1 LPPSN
6 SEESQAF
13 YLLDGKIRRWV
24 WDQGWTALRDA
35 QERAIPPIIAGNTD
49 VIIAAATATGKTEA
63 AFLPICS
70 RLITEEGQDACV
82 VYLSPL
88 KALINDQFSRMEQLC
103 ERLDIPVH
111 PWHGDISGSKKKK
124 FLGNPKGIL
133 LITPES
139 VESLFVNHG
148 TAIPKLFGN
157 LLYIVVD
164 ELHSFIGS
172 ERGQQLQS
180 LLHRIE
186 FAIKRRIPRI
196 GLSATI
202 GDMHLASQFLRPNG
216 DTETEMIVSSATE
229 QELQLLLRGYI
240 QTAPVLTPVENSEVE
255 VQVDGSLIDI
265 GLNLFKTLRGSS
277 NLIFANSRNR
287 TEFFADH
294 LRRLCEEQHLL
305 NEFWPHHGSLSKE
318 LREDAEAA
326 IKDKSRPVNI
336 VCTSTLEMGIDI
348 GSVKSIAQVG
358 VPPSVASM
366 RQRLGRS
373 GRREGDPAILRIYIQ
388 EQELNERSDPSDYL
402 RAGLVQTIAMV
413 RLLLAKWYEPPPV
426 GGLHLSTLVQQLLS
440 LIAQH
445 GGATAAQAYNV
456 LCKSGPFPRV
466 GQQMFVDFLRNLGN
480 QKLIMQASDGLL
492 LHGQIG
498 ERVVNHYSFYTAFT
512 TPEEYRLVSGER
524 TLGTIP
530 IDRPIIEGSFLIF
543 GGRRWLVVE
552 VDAAKKVIVLNP
564 AKGGKAPIF
573 GGEAGWIH
581 DRIRQE
587 MLAVYSD
594 KSMPVFLDAQ
604 AKELLV
610 EARESFHRY
619 RLASESMLPLGDATY
634 LFCWMGDRVQDTL
647 VAMLRS
653 KGLKAMNEGVTV
665 LVANSSPEKVQDCLE
680 QLLKDG
686 VPDAYELARS
696 VANKAC
702 EKYDLF
708 LTDEL
713 LSADYAASKLDAEG
727 AFEVLA
733 KLSKNMNGCNAND
746 SLPPNHHQRRPDR
759 CGTVSI
765 PA

>member
-1 LPPSN
+1 M
-6 SEESQAF
+6 
-13 YLLDGKIRRWV
+13 RRWV

-35 QERAIPPIIAGNTD
+35 QEQAVAPILAGDTD

-70 RLITEEGQDACV
+70 KLLSEENQNACV

-111 PWHGDISGSKKKK
+111 PWHGDISGSKKGK
-124 FLGNPKGIL
+124 FLKKPTGIL

-148 TAIPKLFGN
+148 TAILQLFGN

-180 LLHRIE
+180 LLRRIE
-186 FAIKRRIPRI
+186 FAIKRKVPRI

-202 GDMHLASQFLRPNG
+202 GDMQLASRFLRP
-216 DTETEMIVSSATE
+216 DSADETEMIVSTATG
-229 QELQLLLRGYI
+229 QELQLLLRGYSRTPPSLVPAEENEEDI
-240 QTAPVLTPVENSEVE
+240 QP
-255 VQVDGSLIDI
+255 DGSLIEI
-265 GLNLFKTLRGSS
+265 GENLFKTLRGSS
-277 NLIFANSRNR
+277 NLIFANRRNR
-287 TEFFADH
+287 AEFFADF
-294 LRRLCEEQHLL
+294 LRDKCEEQHLP

-318 LREDAEAA
+318 LREDAETA
-326 IKDKSRPVNI
+326 IKDKSRPVSI

-348 GSVKSIAQVG
+348 GSVVSIAQVG

-388 EQELNERSDPSDYL
+388 EDELSERSDPADCL

-413 RLLLAKWYEPPPV
+413 RLLLAKWYEPPPS
-426 GGLHLSTLVQQLLS
+426 GGLHLSTLVQQMLS
-440 LIAQH
+440 LIAQY
-445 GGATAAQAYNV
+445 GGVTAAQAYNV
-456 LCKSGPFPRV
+456 LCKNGPFPLV
-466 GQQMFVDFLRNLGN
+466 GQQRFSEFLRCLGE
-480 QKLIMQASDGLL
+480 QRLIMQASDGLL
-492 LHGQIG
+492 LHGQMG
-498 ERVVNHYSFYTAFT
+498 ERIVNHYSFYTAFV

-524 TLGTIP
+524 TLGTLP
-530 IDRPIIEGSFLIF
+530 IDRPVAVDSLLIF

-552 VDAAKKVIVLNP
+552 VDSAKKVIVLKP
-564 AKGGKAPIF
+564 SKGGIPPRF
-573 GGEAGWIH
+573 DGQAGWTH

-587 MLAVYSD
+587 MFAVYSER
-594 KSMPVFLDAQ
+594 SVPVFLDAQ
-604 AKELLV
+604 AKELLA
-610 EARESFHRY
+610 EARDNFNRFN
-619 RLASESMLPLGDATY
+619 LANTKMLPQGSTTY
-634 LFCWMGDRVQDTL
+634 LFCWMGDRVMDTL
-647 VAMLRS
+647 AAMLRS
-653 KGLKAMNEGVTV
+653 KGMKAANEGIAIVV
-665 LVANSSPEKVQDCLE
+665 KNASPDEVRNCSRV
-680 QLLKDG
+680 LLKEG
-686 VPDAYELARS
+686 LPDAYELARS

-708 LTDEL
+708 LTGDL

-727 AFEVLA
+727 AF
-733 KLSKNMNGCNAND
+733 N
-746 SLPPNHHQRRPDR
+746 
-759 CGTVSI
+759 TVKTI
-765 PA
+765 AGPG

>member
-1 LPPSN
+1 MPPS
-6 SEESQAF
+6 SSDDSQAF
-13 YLLDGKIRRWV
+13 YLLDEKVRRWV
-24 WDQGWTALRDA
+24 WEQGWTALRDA
-35 QERAIPPIIAGNTD
+35 QERAIPPIISGDTD

-70 RLITEEGQDACV
+70 RLMAEEGQDACV

-111 PWHGDISGSKKKK
+111 PWHGDIAASKKKK
-124 FLGNPKGIL
+124 FLSSPKGIL

-148 TAIPKLFGN
+148 TAIPHLFGN

-186 FAIKRRIPRI
+186 FAIKRRVPRI

-216 DTETEMIVSSATE
+216 DTETEMVVSSATG

-240 QTAPVLTPVENSEVE
+240 ERAPVLTPTDESGGESEVE
-255 VQVDGSLIDI
+255 VQVDGSLLDI
-265 GLNLFKTLRGSS
+265 GANLFKTLRGSS

-294 LRRLCEEQHLL
+294 LRRLCEEQHLP

-326 IKDKSRPVNI
+326 IKDKSRPVSI

-348 GSVKSIAQVG
+348 GSVKSIAQLG

-388 EQELNERSDPSDYL
+388 EQELTERSDPSDCL

-413 RLLLAKWYEPPPV
+413 RLLLTKWYEPPPT
-426 GGLHLSTLVQQLLS
+426 GGLHLSTMVQQMLS
-440 LIAQH
+440 LIAQY
-445 GGATAAQAYNV
+445 GGVTAAQAYNV
-456 LCKSGPFPRV
+456 LCKNGPFPLVSQR
-466 GQQMFVDFLRNLGN
+466 MFTDFLRNLGE
-480 QKLIMQASDGLL
+480 QRLIMQASDGLL
-492 LHGQIG
+492 LHGQFG
-498 ERVVNHYSFYTAFT
+498 ERIVNHYSFYTAFT
-512 TPEEYRLVSGER
+512 TPEEYRLVSGDR
-524 TLGTIP
+524 TLGTLP
-530 IDRPIIEGSFLIF
+530 IDRPIAVDSLMIF
-543 GGRRWLVVE
+543 GGRRWHVMD
-552 VDAAKKVIVLNP
+552 VDVAKKVIVLKP
-564 AKGGKAPIF
+564 AKGGKAPVF

-587 MLAVYSD
+587 MLEVYKD
-594 KSMPVFLDAQ
+594 KNVPVFLDAQ
-604 AKELLV
+604 ARDLLA
-610 EARESFHRY
+610 EARENFNRY
-619 RLASESMLPLGDATY
+619 CLAKKTMLSYGSATY

-647 VAMLRS
+647 AAMLRS
-653 KGLKAMNEGVTV
+653 RGLKAVNEGVAVVVGNTS
-665 LVANSSPEKVQDCLE
+665 LDELKNCLGE
-680 QLLKDG
+680 LQKSG
-686 VPDAYELARS
+686 VPDAYELAIS
-696 VANKAC
+696 VLNKAC

-708 LTDEL
+708 LSDEL
-713 LSADYAASKLDAEG
+713 LSADYAASKLDAEE
-727 AFEVLA
+727 AYNSVKALLNQKEET
-733 KLSKNMNGCNAND
+733 S
-746 SLPPNHHQRRPDR
+746 
-759 CGTVSI
+759 
-765 PA
+765 

>member
-1 LPPSN
+1 MKRKALPPS
-6 SEESQAF
+6 SSDDSRAF
-13 YLLDGKIRRWV
+13 YLLDEKVRRWV

-35 QERAIPPIIAGNTD
+35 QERAIPPIISGDTD

-70 RLITEEGQDACV
+70 RLMAEEGQDACV

-103 ERLDIPVH
+103 KRLDISVH
-111 PWHGDISGSKKKK
+111 PWHGDIAASKKKK
-124 FLGNPKGIL
+124 FLSSPKGIL

-148 TAIPKLFGN
+148 TAIPHLFGN

-186 FAIKRRIPRI
+186 FAIRRRVPRI

-216 DTETEMIVSSATE
+216 DKETEMIVSSATG

-240 QTAPVLTPVENSEVE
+240 EKAPVLMPTGDSGGESEAE
-255 VQVDGSLIDI
+255 AQVDGSLLDI
-265 GLNLFKTLRGSS
+265 GDNLFKTLRGSS

-294 LRRLCEEQHLL
+294 LRRLCEEQHLP

-326 IKDKSRPVNI
+326 IKNKSRPVSI

-388 EQELNERSDPSDYL
+388 ERELTERSDPSDCL

-413 RLLLAKWYEPPPV
+413 RLLLAKWYEPPST
-426 GGLHLSTLVQQLLS
+426 GGLHLSTMVQQMLS
-440 LIAQH
+440 LIAQY
-445 GGATAAQAYNV
+445 GGVTAAQAYHV
-456 LCKSGPFPRV
+456 LCKNGPFPLV
-466 GQQMFVDFLRNLGN
+466 SQKMFADFLRNLGE
-480 QKLIMQASDGLL
+480 QRLIMQASDGLL
-492 LHGQIG
+492 LHGQFG
-498 ERVVNHYSFYTAFT
+498 ERIVNHYSFYTAFT
-512 TPEEYRLVSGER
+512 TPEEYRLVSGDR
-524 TLGTIP
+524 TLGTLP
-530 IDRPIIEGSFLIF
+530 IDRPIAVGSLMIF
-543 GGRRWLVVE
+543 GGRRWHVLE
-552 VDAAKKVIVLNP
+552 VDVAKKVIVLKP
-564 AKGGKAPIF
+564 AKGGKAPVF

-587 MLAVYSD
+587 MLTVYKE
-594 KSMPVFLDAQ
+594 KSLPVFLDAQ
-604 AKELLV
+604 ASDLLA
-610 EARESFHRY
+610 EARENFQRY
-619 RLASESMLPLGDATY
+619 GLGERTMLSYGSTTY

-653 KGLKAMNEGVTV
+653 RGLKAINEGVAV
-665 LVANSSPEKVQDCLE
+665 VVGNASLDELESCLRE
-680 QLLKDG
+680 LKKG
-686 VPDAYELARS
+686 RVPDAYELAMS
-696 VANKAC
+696 VLNKAC

-708 LTDEL
+708 LSDEL

-727 AFEVLA
+727 AFNTL
-733 KLSKNMNGCNAND
+733 KSC
-746 SLPPNHHQRRPDR
+746 
-759 CGTVSI
+759 I
-765 PA
+765 

>member
-1 LPPSN
+1 MPPSS

-13 YLLDGKIRRWV
+13 FLLDEKVRRWV
-24 WDQGWTALRDA
+24 WEQGWTALRDA
-35 QERAIPPIIAGNTD
+35 QEQAVAPILAGDTD

-70 RLITEEGQDACV
+70 RLLADDSSNACV

-111 PWHGDISGSKKKK
+111 PWHGDISGSKKGK
-124 FLGNPKGIL
+124 FLKKPTGIL

-148 TAIPKLFGN
+148 TAIPQLFGN

-186 FAIKRRIPRI
+186 FAIKRKVPRI

-202 GDMHLASQFLRPNG
+202 GDMQLAARFLRPDG
-216 DTETEMIVSSATE
+216 ATETEMIVSTATG

-240 QTAPVLTPVENSEVE
+240 QTPPLLAPTGEAEEEIQP
-255 VQVDGSLIDI
+255 DGSLFEI
-265 GLNLFKTLRGSS
+265 GQNLFKTLRGSS

-287 TEFFADH
+287 VEYFADL
-294 LRRLCEEQHLL
+294 LRKMCEEQHLP
-305 NEFWPHHGSLSKE
+305 NEFWPHHGSLSKD

-326 IKDKSRPVNI
+326 IKDKSRPVSI

-348 GSVKSIAQVG
+348 GSVVSIAQVG

-373 GRREGDPAILRIYIQ
+373 GRRDGDPAILRIYIQ
-388 EQELNERSDPSDYL
+388 EDELIENSGPSDCL

-413 RLLLAKWYEPPPV
+413 RLLLAKWYEPPPS
-426 GGLHLSTLVQQLLS
+426 GGLHLSTLVQQMLS
-440 LIAQH
+440 LIAQY
-445 GGATAAQAYNV
+445 GGITAAQAYNV
-456 LCKSGPFPRV
+456 LCNNGPFPLV
-466 GQQMFVDFLRNLGN
+466 GQQMFGEFLRSLGD
-480 QKLIMQASDGLL
+480 QRLIMQASDGLL
-492 LHGQIG
+492 LHGQLG
-498 ERVVNHYSFYTAFT
+498 ERLVNHYSFYTAFSS
-512 TPEEYRLVSGER
+512 PEEYRLVSGDR
-524 TLGTIP
+524 TLGTLP
-530 IDRPIIEGSFLIF
+530 IDRPVAVDSLIIF

-552 VDAAKKVIVLNP
+552 VDSAKKVIVLKP
-564 AKGGKAPIF
+564 SKGGVPPIF
-573 GGEAGWIH
+573 GGQAGWIH

-587 MLAVYSD
+587 MFTVYTERSV
-594 KSMPVFLDAQ
+594 PVFLDAQ
-604 AKELLV
+604 AKKLLA
-610 EARESFHRY
+610 EARENFMRFD
-619 RLASESMLPLGDATY
+619 LAKARILPQGRTTY
-634 LFCWMGDRVQDTL
+634 IFCWMGDRVMDTL
-647 VAMLRS
+647 AAMLRS
-653 KGLKAMNEGVTV
+653 KGMKAANEGISIVV
-665 LVANSSPEKVQDCLE
+665 NSSSPDEVQNCLRA
-680 QLLKDG
+680 LLKEG
-686 VPDAYELARS
+686 LPDAYDLARS
-696 VANKAC
+696 VANKAT

-727 AFEVLA
+727 AFKVVNVLIA
-733 KLSKNMNGCNAND
+733 ENELYE
-746 SLPPNHHQRRPDR
+746 
-759 CGTVSI
+759 
-765 PA
+765 

>member
-1 LPPSN
+1 MPPS
-6 SEESQAF
+6 SSDESQAF
-13 YLLDGKIRRWV
+13 FLLDERVRRWV

-35 QERAIPPIIAGNTD
+35 QEQAVAPILAGDTD

-70 RLITEEGQDACV
+70 KLLSEENQNACV

-111 PWHGDISGSKKKK
+111 PWHGDISGSKKGK
-124 FLGNPKGIL
+124 FLKKPTGIL

-148 TAIPKLFGN
+148 TAILQLFGN

-180 LLHRIE
+180 LLRRIE
-186 FAIKRRIPRI
+186 FAIKRKVPRI

-202 GDMHLASQFLRPNG
+202 GDMQLASRFLRP
-216 DTETEMIVSSATE
+216 DSADETEMIVSTATG
-229 QELQLLLRGYI
+229 QELQLLLRGYSRTPPSLVPAEENEEDI
-240 QTAPVLTPVENSEVE
+240 QP
-255 VQVDGSLIDI
+255 DGSLIEI
-265 GLNLFKTLRGSS
+265 GENLFKTLRGSS
-277 NLIFANSRNR
+277 NLIFANRRNR
-287 TEFFADH
+287 AEFFADF
-294 LRRLCEEQHLL
+294 LRDKCEEQHLP

-318 LREDAEAA
+318 LREDAETA
-326 IKDKSRPVNI
+326 IKDKSRPVSI

-348 GSVKSIAQVG
+348 GSVVSIAQVG

-388 EQELNERSDPSDYL
+388 EDELSERSDPADCL

-413 RLLLAKWYEPPPV
+413 RLLLAKWYEPPPS
-426 GGLHLSTLVQQLLS
+426 GGLHLSTLVQQMLS
-440 LIAQH
+440 LIAQY
-445 GGATAAQAYNV
+445 GGVTAAQAYNV
-456 LCKSGPFPRV
+456 LCKNGPFPLV
-466 GQQMFVDFLRNLGN
+466 GQQRFSEFLRCLGE
-480 QKLIMQASDGLL
+480 QRLIMQASDGLL
-492 LHGQIG
+492 LHGQMG
-498 ERVVNHYSFYTAFT
+498 ERIVNHYSFYTAFV

-524 TLGTIP
+524 TLGTLP
-530 IDRPIIEGSFLIF
+530 IDRPVAVDSLLIF

-552 VDAAKKVIVLNP
+552 VDSAKKVIVLKP
-564 AKGGKAPIF
+564 SKGGIPPRF
-573 GGEAGWIH
+573 DGQAGWTH

-587 MLAVYSD
+587 MFAVYSER
-594 KSMPVFLDAQ
+594 SVPVFLDAQ
-604 AKELLV
+604 AKELLA
-610 EARESFHRY
+610 EARDNFNRFN
-619 RLASESMLPLGDATY
+619 LANTKMLPQGSTTY
-634 LFCWMGDRVQDTL
+634 LFCWMGDRVMDTL
-647 VAMLRS
+647 AAMLRS
-653 KGLKAMNEGVTV
+653 KGMKAANEGIAIVV
-665 LVANSSPEKVQDCLE
+665 KNASPDEVRNCSRV
-680 QLLKDG
+680 LLKEG
-686 VPDAYELARS
+686 LPDAYELARS

-708 LTDEL
+708 LTGDL

-727 AFEVLA
+727 AF
-733 KLSKNMNGCNAND
+733 N
-746 SLPPNHHQRRPDR
+746 
-759 CGTVSI
+759 TVKTI
-765 PA
+765 AGPG

>member
-1 LPPSN
+1 MPPS
-6 SEESQAF
+6 SSDESQAF
-13 YLLDGKIRRWV
+13 CLLDEKIRRWV
-24 WDQGWTALRDA
+24 WDQGWTTLRDA
-35 QERAIPPIIAGNTD
+35 QELAIPPIISGDTD

-70 RLITEEGQDACV
+70 RLLSEEGQDACV

-111 PWHGDISGSKKKK
+111 PWHGDISSGKKKK
-124 FLGNPKGIL
+124 FLGNPRGIL

-148 TAIPKLFGN
+148 TAIPSLFDN

-186 FAIKRRIPRI
+186 FAIKRRVPRI

-202 GDMHLASQFLRPNG
+202 GDIRLASQFLRPNG
-216 DTETEMIVSSATE
+216 GTETKMIVSSATGK
-229 QELQLLLRGYI
+229 ELQLLLRGYVQI
-240 QTAPVLTPVENSEVE
+240 APVLTPIENSEVD
-255 VQVDGSLIDI
+255 VQVDGSLLDI
-265 GLNLFKTLRGSS
+265 GLSLFKTMRGSS

-294 LRRLCEEQHLL
+294 LRRLCEEQHLP

-326 IKDKSRPVNI
+326 IKDKYRPASI

-388 EQELNERSDPSDYL
+388 EQELNEKSDPSDCL

-413 RLLLAKWYEPPPV
+413 RLLLAKWYEPPPT
-426 GGLHLSTLVQQLLS
+426 GGLHLSTMVQQLLS
-440 LIAQH
+440 LIAQY
-445 GGATAAQAYNV
+445 GGVTAVQAYDV
-456 LCKSGPFPRV
+456 LCKNGPFPHVSQR
-466 GQQMFVDFLRNLGN
+466 MFADFLRTLGE
-480 QKLIMQASDGLL
+480 QLLIVQASDGVL
-492 LHGQIG
+492 LHGQLG
-498 ERVVNHYSFYTAFT
+498 ERIVNHYSFYTAFT

-530 IDRPIIEGSFLIF
+530 IDRPIMEGAFLIF

-552 VDAAKKVIVLNP
+552 VNVSKKVIVLNP

-573 GGEAGWIH
+573 GGEAGWVH
-581 DRIRQE
+581 GRIRQE
-587 MLAVYSD
+587 MFAVYSD

-604 AKELLV
+604 AQKLLV
-610 EARESFHRY
+610 EARENFQRY
-619 RLASESMLPLGDATY
+619 RLASESMLPLGSATY
-634 LFCWMGDRVQDTL
+634 LFCWMGDRVHDTL
-647 VAMLRS
+647 AAMVRS
-653 KGLKAMNEGVTV
+653 KGLKAMNEGVAI
-665 LVANSSPEKVQDCLE
+665 LVSNSSPEEVRDCLR
-680 QLLKDG
+680 QLLKEG

-696 VANKAC
+696 VANKAR

-713 LSADYAASKLDAEG
+713 LSADYAVSKLEAEG
-727 AFEVLA
+727 AYKAITRLNSSVINNTVFE
-733 KLSKNMNGCNAND
+733 KLGSLNMATD
-746 SLPPNHHQRRPDR
+746 SQ
-759 CGTVSI
+759 
-765 PA
+765 